1 MVWITLGFGSFY
13 VGGPSSL
20 VRSADAIS
28 GTGCLVPQLFAAGG
42 N

>member
-1 MVWITLGFGSFY
+1 MARILPGISSFY

-20 VRSADAIS
+20 DWS
-28 GTGCLVPQLFAAGG
+28 GGPVPGMGCLVPLSFAAGG